1 MSNKEKALKEFII
14 GYMKYRNLKN
24 DLYIKDWL
32 DGKITE
38 EKFFDLSKNELELIE
53 NQFIIFKKELQEIR
67 SETNWKAQNYIF
79 NKLLFRGFFYVCNKF
94 DIYWY
99 LI

>member
-67 SETNWKAQNYIF
+67 SETN
-79 NKLLFRGFFYVCNKF
+79 
-94 DIYWY
+94 
-99 LI
+99 